1 MKKLCILLALVLL
14 SSCSLLKVLGE
25 PQKIIKNVTITGVTY
40 AVGGWIPA
48 TAVLATAIT
57 VDKVLPDAD
66 QQISEIEAGNQEQMR
81 AFIISN
87 LTDNIL
93 YGAIAALLIFL
104 IVVPWAT
111 QRRAK
116 RQMKY
121 DAMKRELDARRI
133 KDAN

>member
-48 TAVLATAIT
+48 TAVAITAIT
-57 VDKVLPDAD
+57 VDKVLPDPEP
-66 QQISEIEAGNQEQMR
+66 QISEITNEVQMK

-104 IVVPWAT
+104 IVVPWAS

-121 DAMKRELDARRI
+121 DMMKKELEARRL
-133 KDAN
+133 KDT

>member
-1 MKKLCILLALVLL
+1 MALVLL
-14 SSCSLLKVLGE
+14 SGCSLLKVLGE
-25 PQKIIKNVTITGVTY
+25 PQKIIKNVAITGVTY

-48 TAVLATAIT
+48 TAVAVTAIT
-57 VDKVLPDAD
+57 VDKVLPDPEP
-66 QQISEIEAGNQEQMR
+66 QISEITNEVQMK

-104 IVVPWAT
+104 IVVPWAS

>member
-1 MKKLCILLALVLL
+1 MRKLCILLVLL
-14 SSCSLLKVLGE
+14 LLSGCSLLKVIGE
-25 PQKIIKNVTITGVTY
+25 PQKLIKNVAITGVTY

-48 TAVLATAIT
+48 AAVAATAIT
-57 VDKVLPDAD
+57 VDKVLPDPEP
-66 QQISEIEAGNQEQMR
+66 QISEITNEVQMK

-121 DAMKRELDARRI
+121 DMMKRELDARRI

>member
-1 MKKLCILLALVLL
+1 MRKLCILLALLTL
-14 SSCSLLKVLGE
+14 SGCSLLKVIGE
-25 PQKIIKNVTITGVTY
+25 PSQIIKNVAITGVTY

-48 TAVLATAIT
+48 AAVAATAIT

-66 QQISEIEAGNQEQMR
+66 PQIQDIQTEEQMR
-81 AFIISN
+81 AFIIAN

-121 DAMKRELDARRI
+121 DAMKRELVARRI
-133 KDAN
+133 KDAG

>member
-14 SSCSLLKVLGE
+14 SGCSLLKVLGE
-25 PQKIIKNVTITGVTY
+25 PQQVIKNVTITGVTY

-48 TAVLATAIT
+48 TAVAVTAIT
-57 VDKVLPDAD
+57 VDKVFPDPEP
-66 QQISEIEAGNQEQMR
+66 QISEITNEVQMK

-104 IVVPWAT
+104 IVVPWAS

>member
-1 MKKLCILLALVLL
+1 MKKLCILFLLL
-14 SSCSLLKVLGE
+14 SLSGCSLLGFLGE
-25 PQKIIKNVTITGVTY
+25 PQKLIKNVAITGVTY

-48 TAVLATAIT
+48 AAVAATAIT
-57 VDKVLPDAD
+57 VDKVLPDPEP
-66 QQISEIEAGNQEQMR
+66 QISEITNEVQMK
-81 AFIISN
+81 AYLLAN
-87 LTDNIL
+87 LTDQII
-93 YGAIAALLIFL
+93 YGAIAALIIFL

>member
-48 TAVLATAIT
+48 TAVAVTAIT
-57 VDKVLPDAD
+57 VDKVLPDPEP
-66 QQISEIEAGNQEQMR
+66 QISEITNEVQMK

-104 IVVPWAT
+104 IVVPWAS

>member
-1 MKKLCILLALVLL
+1 MRKLCILLALLTL
-14 SSCSLLKVLGE
+14 SGCSLLKVIGE
-25 PQKIIKNVTITGVTY
+25 PSQIIKNVAVTGVTY

-48 TAVLATAIT
+48 AAVAATAIT
-57 VDKVLPDAD
+57 VDKVLPDPEP
-66 QQISEIEAGNQEQMR
+66 QIQDIQTEEQMR
-81 AFIISN
+81 AFIIAN

-121 DAMKRELDARRI
+121 DAMKRELEARRI

>member
-1 MKKLCILLALVLL
+1 MALVLL

-48 TAVLATAIT
+48 TAVAVTAIT
-57 VDKVLPDAD
+57 VDKVLPDPEP
-66 QQISEIEAGNQEQMR
+66 QIENIQTEEQMK
-81 AFIISN
+81 AYIIAN

-104 IVVPWAT
+104 VVVPWAS

-116 RQMKY
+116 RKMKY
-121 DAMKRELDARRI
+121 DMMKRELDARRI

>member
-25 PQKIIKNVTITGVTY
+25 PQKIIKNVAITGVTY

-48 TAVLATAIT
+48 TAVAVTAIT
-57 VDKVLPDAD
+57 VDKVLPDPEP
-66 QQISEIEAGNQEQMR
+66 QISEITNEVQMK

>member
-14 SSCSLLKVLGE
+14 SGCSLLKVIGE
-25 PQKIIKNVTITGVTY
+25 PSQIIKNVAITGVTY

-48 TAVLATAIT
+48 AAVAATAIT
-57 VDKVLPDAD
+57 VDKVLPDPEP
-66 QQISEIEAGNQEQMR
+66 QIENIQTEEQMK
-81 AFIISN
+81 AYIIAN

-121 DAMKRELDARRI
+121 DMMKRELDARRI

>member
-1 MKKLCILLALVLL
+1 MRKLCILLALLTL
-14 SSCSLLKVLGE
+14 SGCSLLKVIGE
-25 PQKIIKNVTITGVTY
+25 PSQIIKNVAITGVTY
-40 AVGGWIPA
+40 AVGGWIHA
-48 TAVLATAIT
+48 AAVAVTAIT
-57 VDKVLPDAD
+57 VDKVLPDPAP
-66 QQISEIEAGNQEQMR
+66 QIQDIQTEEQMK
-81 AFIISN
+81 AFIIAN

>member
-48 TAVLATAIT
+48 AAVAATALT
-57 VDKVLPDAD
+57 VDKVLPDPEP
-66 QQISEIEAGNQEQMR
+66 QISEITNEVQMK
-81 AFIISN
+81 AYLLAN
-87 LTDNIL
+87 LTDQII

>member
-14 SSCSLLKVLGE
+14 SSCSLLKVIGE
-25 PQKIIKNVTITGVTY
+25 PSQIIKNVAITGVTY

-48 TAVLATAIT
+48 AAVAATAIT
-57 VDKVLPDAD
+57 VDKVLPDPEP
-66 QQISEIEAGNQEQMR
+66 QISEITNEVQMK

>member
-48 TAVLATAIT
+48 TAVAVTAIT
-57 VDKVLPDAD
+57 VDKVLPDPEP
-66 QQISEIEAGNQEQMR
+66 QIENIQTEEQMK
-81 AFIISN
+81 AYIIAN

-104 IVVPWAT
+104 VVVPWAS

-116 RQMKY
+116 RKMKY
-121 DAMKRELDARRI
+121 DMMKKELEARRL
-133 KDAN
+133 KDT